1 MYDSIAQ
8 QLLPIETA
16 ILEALN
22 MVPSASKALDMLIDS
37 LEPSGARIAY
47 RFGSRLRAGE
57 MFGDRDLYDLESLLQ
72 PVLAEIEAGWVSEVI
87 ADEHCPGG
95 AWINKR
101 LTNRA
106 AELNRTVEPL
116 VALQRCLQLIQNLRR
131 ADRITRRVIAE
142 TQT

>member
-8 QLLPIETA
+8 QLLPIEAA

-57 MFGDRDLYDLESLLQ
+57 MFGDRDLNDLESLLQ

-101 LTNRA
+101 LTGVA
-106 AELNRTVEPL
+106 AELDSQVKPL
-116 VALQRCLQLIQNLRR
+116 VALMSSLRQIRNLKR
-131 ADRITRRVIAE
+131 ADQIVRRFCEQA
-142 TQT
+142 TF